1 MVNKNAGQF
10 SIEKCQT
17 LCDFDPTC
25 FAIEVNG
32 CLSSNSCTSWCWLA
46 LGSGKDITNGN
57 CRTDGD
63 QRAYRKRNLPSP
75 PLSPVPPIHPF
86 LKSLIGWCHTFS
98 QPSWYVL
105 LASRARLNCAFQAK
119 TSCVR
124 LGMTTSLAT
133 NPVGEIK
140 LPADPLQTFY
150 LSLPVQPC
158 AAQIATAPPLNILPP
173 QKSVTATM
181 RGCLVKGASKTT
193 LSAPTLTLQSQQLFL
208 RASRRPR
215 ATRDGA
221 DSRAGRLMA
230 TPTAIGMAAPALTP
244 QTHPTIGGR
253 STFSGS
259 MPSTRLCAFLARA
272 GH

>member
-63 QRAYRKRNLPSP
+63 QRAYRKRKDKLCPAGYDDIVGDKP
-75 PLSPVPPIHPF
+75 
-86 LKSLIGWCHTFS
+86 GWGD
-98 QPSWYVL
+98 
-105 LASRARLNCAFQAK
+105 QAA
-119 TSCVR
+119 
-124 LGMTTSLAT
+124 G
-133 NPVGEIK
+133 
-140 LPADPLQTFY
+140 DPLQTFY

-173 QKSVTATM
+173 QKSATATM

-215 ATRDGA
+215 AMRDGA

-253 STFSGS
+253 STSSVS